1 MNKITSTLAGIA
13 IVAAASIVPA
23 SAQAFL
29 PSNSGTFSFV
39 GADSFSLTG
48 ISTKF
53 VDFSTGTITS
63 GIASVTGGINTPALP
78 NVYSGATLTFSNPAF
93 TDSGDAVLTFTG
105 GKVTVSSGTGFKDAF
120 KFTATAPVPEASTVV
135 SFGALLALGGL
146 AVLRRKSVKN
156 AA

>member
-39 GADSFSLTG
+39 GANSFKLTG
-48 ISTKF
+48 VATKF
-53 VDFSTGTITS
+53 VDFSTGQIY
-63 GIASVTGGINTPALP
+63 TGTAYVFGGTNSAALP
-78 NVYSGATLTFSNPAF
+78 NVYTGADLVFASPLVFDTGA
-93 TDSGDAVLTFTG
+93 AVLTFSG
-105 GKVTVSSGTGFKDAF
+105 GKVTVSSGSGFKDAF